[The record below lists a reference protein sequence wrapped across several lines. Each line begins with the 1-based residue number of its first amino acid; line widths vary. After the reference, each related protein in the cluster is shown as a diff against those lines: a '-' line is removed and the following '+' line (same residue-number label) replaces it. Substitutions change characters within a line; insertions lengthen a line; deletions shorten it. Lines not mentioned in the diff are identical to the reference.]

1 MTYRKSSHSSKRS
14 QFPDVFLT
22 IACRELSLFFLA
34 ENLFQS
40 LYELWRNCDLF
51 YALASHHLPFSCC
64 RKKKRTS
71 ACIALRVRNKEGKK
85 QQGIFVMASFARRT
99 LTCLVL
105 DASTFC
111 YFFLFIIIYLFV
123 FRANLEHRFSFVR
136 HAVCCETSLVFFSFF
151 LSLYNRCCCWF
162 RNCR

>member
-22 IACRELSLFFLA
+22 IACRELSLFLLPKIYFKAYTNSGVIVTFSMRSQAITFLFRA
-34 ENLFQS
+34 
-40 LYELWRNCDLF
+40 
-51 YALASHHLPFSCC
+51 AG
-64 RKKKRTS
+64 KKKRTS

-111 YFFLFIIIYLFV
+111 YFFLLLFICLF
-123 FRANLEHRFSFVR
+123 FVQI
-136 HAVCCETSLVFFSFF
+136 
-151 LSLYNRCCCWF
+151 
-162 RNCR
+162 